1 MNTKTSSE
9 VKKISQLLRT
19 IGQPARLRILLAIG
33 KGEACVCHLEAL
45 LGLRQAYIS
54 QHLMDLRKARI
65 LTTRR
70 DGRYIY
76 YRLRDPHLLELIQ
89 GAGAI
94 AGIPEP
100 ELRQMLYTTPIP
112 QCCCPNC
119 LDTIQSTSTSP
130 EIPIPIIENISGDQR
145 G

>member
-1 MNTKTSSE
+1 MNTKTPSE
-9 VKKISQLLRT
+9 VKKISQLLRA
-19 IGQPARLRILLAIG
+19 IGGVARLRLLLAIG
-33 KGEACVCHLEAL
+33 TGEACVCHLEAL

-70 DGRYIY
+70 EGRFIY
-76 YRLRDPHLLELIQ
+76 YRLRDQRLLELIQ
-89 GAGAI
+89 QAGAI
-94 AGIPEP
+94 AGIQEP
-100 ELRQMLYTTPIP
+100 ELRVLLQSDPIP

-119 LDTIQSTSTSP
+119 VETIQSSP
-130 EIPIPIIENISGDQR
+130 SSLEIPQILKESESGAQY